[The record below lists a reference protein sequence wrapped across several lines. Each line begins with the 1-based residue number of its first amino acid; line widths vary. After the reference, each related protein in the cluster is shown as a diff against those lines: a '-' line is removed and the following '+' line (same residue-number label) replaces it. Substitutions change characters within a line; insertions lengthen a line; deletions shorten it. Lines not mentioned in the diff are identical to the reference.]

1 MVGVAVGLV
10 VVLGVAVGV
19 FMLNHGNSGT
29 PSASGVTTPTAT
41 GQSTAVATPRS
52 SASAKASTAGK
63 PAAQKTG
70 YTLTTLAT
78 AGGYPILASI
88 PTGVQSAAGT
98 TSQAI
103 RSAAVDAG
111 GKVTSQVSAG
121 YQLSGGQVLAFTG
134 YEGTFNPAKV
144 IAGLDSLGAGGQT
157 YAPGEHGGKLA
168 CATAPGTQS
177 GTVCVWAT
185 TTTIGITEFFS
196 SVPAPEVVTNQA
208 KAAADTLKVRGS
220 VEAHKA

>member
-1 MVGVAVGLV
+1 VG
-10 VVLGVAVGV
+10 VVLGVAVLAIALVEVLLGR
-19 FMLNHGNSGT
+19 G
-29 PSASGVTTPTAT
+29 SAPKTAT
-41 GQSTAVATPRS
+41 GQSTAVATTKS
-52 SASAKASTAGK
+52 SPSAKASTAKK
-63 PAAQKTG
+63 PVARKTG

-103 RSAAVDAG
+103 RSAAVNAG

-121 YQLSGGQVLAFTG
+121 YQLSSGQVLAFTG

-157 YAPGEHGGKLA
+157 YAPGKHGGKLA
-168 CATAPGTQS
+168 CATASGTQS

-196 SVPAPEVVTNQA
+196 SVPAPEVVTDQA
-208 KAAADTLKVRGS
+208 KAAADTLKVRNS